1 MRVMSVIRAAAI
13 AAAMP
18 IHPASATDVL
28 CDGDFQNHGHA
39 GASVENPQISCF
51 IPSNSQAA
59 LQVFDFC
66 VNGEQYSHCT
76 FVGHVSR
83 RNGREYVID
92 RIGSRDKLKRW
103 FNL

>member
-1 MRVMSVIRAAAI
+1 MSVIGAAVI
-13 AAAMP
+13 AAAMS
-18 IHPASATDVL
+18 IHPAGAKDVL

-39 GASVENPQISCF
+39 GASVENPEISCF
-51 IPSNSQAA
+51 IPSNSRAA
-59 LQVFDFC
+59 LQVLDFC

-92 RIGSRDKLKRW
+92 KIGSKNKLKRW